1 MNISRRRLLVA
12 PAAGF
17 AAAYIGR
24 SHAEEPAVT
33 LRVSSAMPADENA
46 SHFAAFTQLQQ
57 QLRESLGGRIKL
69 DFFPNSQLGKEADVV
84 QQVKVGATDM
94 LISGTSIWATVT
106 PELGMLDLGY
116 MFDSFDHLSRALDA
130 GVSDTFSKM
139 LEARTGATFMGWGF
153 NFGAR
158 NVYAKKPVSSSADLK
173 DLKLRVLPTPAF
185 IQTFEAMGAIP
196 TPIPV
201 NELYTALQ
209 TGVVDGFEHDA
220 GATLTQRFYEFAKN
234 CFLTEHLFSPIVIS
248 IGKRNLAKIPDD
260 IRPTFLKV
268 GAEAF
273 KSERAIA
280 VTKAKS
286 LMEELE
292 KLGVVVR
299 PVAPDDRKAMQA
311 KVAELLYKP
320 FYEKYSATKP
330 IFEMIAAARA
340 G

>member
-1 MNISRRRLLVA
+1 
-12 PAAGF
+12 
-17 AAAYIGR
+17 
-24 SHAEEPAVT
+24 
-33 LRVSSAMPADENA
+33 MPADENA

-57 QLRESLGGRIKL
+57 RLKESVGDRIKV

-94 LISGTSIWATVT
+94 LISGTSIWATVV

-116 MFDSFDHLSRALDA
+116 MFDSFDHLTRALDA
-130 GVSDTFSKM
+130 GVSETFSKM
-139 LEARTGATFMGWGF
+139 LEARTGVNFVGWGF

-158 NVYAKKPVSSSADLK
+158 NVYTKKPVLKSADLK

-185 IQTFEAMGAIP
+185 IQTFEAMGVIP

-209 TGVVDGFEHDA
+209 TGVVDGYEHDA

-234 CFLTEHLFSPIVIS
+234 CFVTEHLFSPIVIA
-248 IGKRNLAKIPDD
+248 IAKRSLARIPDD

-268 GAEAF
+268 SAEAF
-273 KSERAIA
+273 KTERASA
-280 VTKAKS
+280 VAKAS
-286 LMEELE
+286 ALMAELK
-292 KLGVVVR
+292 KLGVVAT
-299 PVAPDDRKAMQA
+299 PMAPDDRKAVQKA
-311 KVAELLYKP
+311 VADRLYAP
-320 FYEKYSATKP
+320 FAEKYAATKP
-330 IFEMIAAARA
+330 IFDMIAAARA

>member
-1 MNISRRRLLVA
+1 MDISRRRLL
-12 PAAGF
+12 AASSAGL
-17 AAAYIGR
+17 AAASIGR
-24 SHAEEPAVT
+24 SYAETPVVA

-57 QLRESLGGRIKL
+57 RLKESVGDRIKV

-94 LISGTSIWATVT
+94 LISGTSIWATVV

-116 MFDSFDHLSRALDA
+116 MFDSFDHLTRALDT
-130 GVSDTFSKM
+130 GVSETLSKM
-139 LEARTGATFMGWGF
+139 LEARTGVNFVGWGF

-158 NVYAKKPVSSSADLK
+158 NVYTKKPVLKSADLK

-185 IQTFEAMGAIP
+185 IQTFEAMGVIP

-209 TGVVDGFEHDA
+209 TGVVDGYEHDA

-234 CFLTEHLFSPIVIS
+234 CFLTEHLFSPIVIA
-248 IGKRNLAKIPDD
+248 IAKRSLAKIPDD

-268 GAEAF
+268 SAEAF
-273 KSERAIA
+273 KTERASA
-280 VTKAKS
+280 VAKAS
-286 LMEELE
+286 ALMEELK
-292 KLGVVVR
+292 KLGVVVT
-299 PVAPDDRKAMQA
+299 PMALDDRKAAQKA
-311 KVAELLYKP
+311 VADRLYAP
-320 FYEKYSATKP
+320 FAEKYAATKP
-330 IFEMIAAARA
+330 IFDMIAAARA